1 MKQLLQ
7 INPTFTPGASGVG
20 TLDFS
25 RWPNFS
31 IDKLYAVINVS
42 QNTPI
47 FVAGAPGLGAV
58 QQGLS
63 IPNNSTGNPNIINLQ
78 VNTALHSPSDKLN
91 VYYDTQPGYEANT
104 PAELGG
110 QLQMM
115 QETMDQT
122 LVELKIM
129 NMILLHGLNIST
141 ISADDVEAMRND
153 HTNIVNYPSTY

>member
-1 MKQLLQ
+1 MKQLLP
-7 INPTFTPGASGVG
+7 INPIFTPGASGAG

-25 RWPNFS
+25 RWPNFH
-31 IDKLYAVINVS
+31 IDKLYAVINVT

-47 FVAGAPGLGAV
+47 YVAGAPNLGVV
-58 QQGLS
+58 QPGSQTAL
-63 IPNNSTGNPNIINLQ
+63 TFGNPAILILQ
-78 VNTALHSPSDKLN
+78 ANTALHTSSDKLN
-91 VYYDTQPGYEANT
+91 VYYDTQPGFESNN

>member
-1 MKQLLQ
+1 MKQLLP
-7 INPTFTPGASGVG
+7 INPIFTPGAPGVG
-20 TLDFS
+20 TLDFT

-31 IDKLYAVINVS
+31 IDKLYAVINVT

-47 FVAGAPGLGAV
+47 FVAGAPNLGVLQPGAAGV
-58 QQGLS
+58 SAIG
-63 IPNNSTGNPNIINLQ
+63 NSNIIILQ
-78 VNTALHSPSDKLN
+78 ANTATHNASDRLN

>member
-1 MKQLLQ
+1 MKQLLP
-7 INPTFTPGASGVG
+7 INPIFTPGAAGVG

-31 IDKLYAVINVS
+31 IDKLYAVINVT

-47 FVAGAPGLGAV
+47 FVAGAPNLGVLQPGSAGVTAV
-58 QQGLS
+58 G
-63 IPNNSTGNPNIINLQ
+63 NNNIIILQ
-78 VNTALHSPSDKLN
+78 ANTATHNPSDRLN

-141 ISADDVEAMRND
+141 ISVDDVEAMRND